1 MQYFSILGLD
11 EEKKS
16 KSVRLGVQ
24 SLISSL
30 VGIVLLAVLLY
41 FGTVIAINFNHAL
54 SGNADFPILLLF
66 GTILFYALASIP
78 LFLGVLEGVTFAVYQ
93 CKVNN
98 HKIGLASKIISLI
111 CLALAV
117 AGIIAIIIILAR
129 T

>member
-1 MQYFSILGLD
+1 M
-11 EEKKS
+11 
-16 KSVRLGVQ
+16 Q

-30 VGIVLLAVLLY
+30 VGIVLFAVMLY
-41 FGTVIAINFNHAL
+41 FGTVIAVNLKLAL
-54 SGNADFPILLLF
+54 TGDASFPIFSLF
-66 GTILFYALASIP
+66 GAILCYGVALLP